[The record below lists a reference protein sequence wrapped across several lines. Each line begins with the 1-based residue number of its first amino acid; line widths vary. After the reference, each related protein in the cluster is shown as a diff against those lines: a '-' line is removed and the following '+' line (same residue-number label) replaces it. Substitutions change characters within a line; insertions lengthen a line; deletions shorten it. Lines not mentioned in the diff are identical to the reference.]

1 MKKVLIIIG
10 ITAAAALSGCAVF
23 KTDNP
28 VSSVEVSSA
37 SDYSSLDGTGS
48 GWGFVRKKGAP
59 PEIPSAQVNMLE
71 KYNGRY
77 VDHSKEKNLYL
88 TFDEGYENGFTA
100 RILDILAKTDTPAAF
115 FVTGPYLEGQGE
127 IIKRMID
134 EGHIIGNHTVHH
146 LNLPKQTVETVQK
159 DISDLN
165 EKCEELYGYKMEYM
179 RPPEGEFSERTLA
192 VINDMGM
199 KTVMWSFAYKDWD
212 VNIQQGADYAYES
225 VMPYLHD
232 GAIILLHA
240 VSSDNAG
247 ALERIINDA
256 KAQGYVFKTLDDLY
270 ASSSAEEQREEAATE
285 TAGTDG

>member
-1 MKKVLIIIG
+1 MKRLFIIMG
-10 ITAAAALSGCAVF
+10 IIAAAALSGCAAVR
-23 KTDNP
+23 TDSP
-28 VSSVEVSSA
+28 AGSA
-37 SDYSSLDGTGS
+37 AAGVTGNYSALDGTGS
-48 GWGFVRKKGAP
+48 GWGFVRKKGEAP
-59 PEIPSAQVNMLE
+59 DIPSAQSGMLE

-77 VDHSKEKNLYL
+77 IDHSKEKNLYL

-100 RILDILAKTDTPAAF
+100 RILDILAKTNTPAAF

-127 IIKRMID
+127 LIKRMID
-134 EGHIIGNHTVHH
+134 EGHIVGNHTVHH

-159 DISDLN
+159 DISALN

-179 RPPEGEFSERTLA
+179 RPPEGEFSERSLA

-199 KTVMWSFAYKDWD
+199 KTIMWSFAYKDWD
-212 VNIQQGADYAYES
+212 VNVQQGADYAYES

-240 VSSDNAG
+240 VSSDNTD

-256 KAQGYVFKTLDDLY
+256 KAQGYTFKALDELY
-270 ASSSAEEQREEAATE
+270 DSVPDSAPDDTAAE
-285 TAGTDG
+285 TACTDG